1 MKNPK
6 MVAAVVGAVG
16 LLAIGGTAMALNDG
30 GNNETVPA
38 ASAQHWE
45 NPGNAAVNN
54 VERDDDWDDRDDRD
68 DRHDDRDD
76 WDPRSVETVEATSAE
91 AREGG
96 PKISREEAERI
107 ALERVPG
114 ARVTEVELDE
124 DDGRWEWEIELRK
137 DRMEYDI
144 DIDAASGDIIGYEED
159 RDDDDYDD

>member
-30 GNNETVPA
+30 GNSETVPA
-38 ASAQHWE
+38 TSAQHWE
-45 NPGNAAVNN
+45 NSGNAAVNN
-54 VERDDDWDDRDDRD
+54 VERDDDGDDR
-68 DRHDDRDD
+68 DDRDD

-91 AREGG
+91 ARENG
-96 PKISREEAERI
+96 PKISYEEAERI

-124 DDGRWEWEIELRK
+124 DDGRYEWEIELRK

-144 DIDAASGDIIGYEED
+144 DIDAVTGDIIGYEED
-159 RDDDDYDD
+159 RDDD